1 MARIALPQLEIVYK
15 ELFVLLSFYRFMHK
29 WFMENEYGDSGGNVA
44 LEDSGEILYMVKS
57 GTHFNPNERE
67 LRFWWRAVKH
77 GVPRGTA
84 GSSFYT
90 HHIDL
95 DFWAFNM
102 VDREIMREGKKE
114 KVQHAEVRILI
125 KPYIEVGDLTK
136 TPILKYFDYW
146 FRTRLIKKNLEE
158 NRKILYQDA
167 YRLQGAIKRYLEL
180 KTLLPEEEES
190 FHENL
195 EFI

>member
-1 MARIALPQLEIVYK
+1 MPRISLPPIEIVYK
-15 ELFVLLSFYRFMHK
+15 EIFVLLSLYRMMHK
-29 WFMENEYGDSGGNVA
+29 WLMENEYADSEADIA
-44 LEDSGEILYMVKS
+44 LESSGEILYQVRN
-57 GTHFNPNERE
+57 GTHHNANERE
-67 LRFWWRAVKH
+67 LRFWWRAVKRPIN
-77 GVPRGTA
+77 VAGTT
-84 GSSFYT
+84 GSKFYT

-114 KVQHAEVRILI
+114 KVQHAELRIVLR
-125 KPYIEVGDLTK
+125 PYIDVKDLQS

-167 YRLQGAIKRYLEL
+167 YRFESTIKRYLQL
-180 KTLLPEEEES
+180 KSFLPEEDV